1 MGITEKKCVRCG
13 KVFPYTNEYFNYR
26 NKKENILF
34 NHCKSCQ
41 RISDKKVINNKENRT
56 EVLVVKLTVDEKKK
70 IESNAKRIGIDMAKY
85 LRYVALKNQP
95 IIIKDLVE
103 LEPIEKTIGN
113 IEFQIKRLGVNVN
126 QISKNL
132 NEGGSISED
141 TVISLINVL
150 ERLNLRMREIE
161 KVIAKGYENLY

>member
-1 MGITEKKCVRCG
+1 METRKCSGCNNTY
-13 KVFPYTNEYFNYR
+13 PYTNEYFNFKNKAKGELHSR
-26 NKKENILF
+26 CKKCTREADRKRSKNSEIECLRIEVSKKEKL
-34 NHCKSCQ
+34 
-41 RISDKKVINNKENRT
+41 RIEN
-56 EVLVVKLTVDEKKK
+56 
-70 IESNAKRIGIDMAKY
+70 NAKKLGIDVSKY
-85 LRYVALKNQP
+85 IRYVALKNQP

-103 LEPIEKTIGN
+103 LEPIEKTFGN

-161 KVIAKGYENLY
+161 KVIAKGYENLD

>member
-1 MGITEKKCVRCG
+1 METRKCTKCN
-13 KVFPYTNEYFNYR
+13 KEFPLTREYFYWRNKAENELQSLCISCFKEMKKNLTADKNDKEFIGAYV
-26 NKKENILF
+26 NKKEKEIIEKNAFKVGLNI
-34 NHCKSCQ
+34 SQ
-41 RISDKKVINNKENRT
+41 
-56 EVLVVKLTVDEKKK
+56 
-70 IESNAKRIGIDMAKY
+70 Y
-85 LRYVALKNQP
+85 LRYIALKNQP

-103 LEPIEKTIGN
+103 LEPIEKTFGN

>member
-1 MGITEKKCVRCG
+1 MENKKCSGCNNVY
-13 KVFPYTNEYFNYR
+13 PYTNEYFNYK
-26 NKKENILF
+26 NKLKGELQSR
-34 NHCKSCQ
+34 CKNCTRESIKKSRLKNGRECL
-41 RISDKKVINNKENRT
+41 IIDLSSKDKNLIEKNAKKVGLD
-56 EVLVVKLTVDEKKK
+56 V
-70 IESNAKRIGIDMAKY
+70 SKY
-85 LRYVALKNQP
+85 IRYVALKNQP

-150 ERLNLRMREIE
+150 EKLNLRMMEIE